1 MLFGRTIMKWVSIDG
16 KEQPDM
22 ADKTLILPSCGT
34 ASADRM
40 VVDLL
45 CFNFCKLVGRL
56 ISNNLDFVASVDPF
70 DSKSNNLASS
80 VDVYEGELPT
90 YGPVIVL
97 RVAANMPTPKRQ
109 ILDYARE
116 IVEFAK
122 SSHIKQMLLLRSIS
136 SVFCVDSQIA
146 DWPRTIR
153 GMGKIIE
160 PLKIKQLEEYRPEQ
174 EMLQASVLG
183 EFFECLRRTAD
194 IDFGAVFIF
203 VNDGMVISDA
213 AMAAQ
218 IVSGK
223 AELKIPESWKCL
235 ME

>member
-1 MLFGRTIMKWVSIDG
+1 MKWVSIDG
-16 KEQPDM
+16 AEQPDM
-22 ADKTLILPSCGT
+22 TGKTLILPSCGT

-40 VVDLL
+40 TVDLL

-70 DSKSNNLASS
+70 DPESKHLASS
-80 VDVYEGELPT
+80 IDVYVGEIPT
-90 YGPVIVL
+90 YGSVIVL

-116 IVEFAK
+116 VMEFAK
-122 SSHIKQMLLLRSIS
+122 SSGIKQILLLRSVS

-174 EMLQASVLG
+174 EILQASVLG
-183 EFFECLRRTAD
+183 EFFECLRRIAD
-194 IDFGAVFIF
+194 VDFGAVFIF
-203 VNDGMVISDA
+203 VHDGMVISDA
-213 AMAAQ
+213 AMTAQ

-223 AELKIPESWKCL
+223 AELKIPECWKCL